1 MGTTWGNAAALEA
14 VDARSPPSCA
24 EWRRRTYGEGA
35 ALTLQEISRK
45 KPGVENRV
53 AQEIEEAITARAFG
67 WIDDAISASTIALR
81 RRCSGVDARPLAELL
96 WPAPEHRNGDK
107 GTISSKPC

>member
-1 MGTTWGNAAALEA
+1 MPRRSRWSTRDHRRA
-14 VDARSPPSCA
+14 VRNR
-24 EWRRRTYGEGA
+24 RRRTYDERA

-81 RRCSGVDARPLAELL
+81 RRRSGVGTR
-96 WPAPEHRNGDK
+96 HRNGDK
-107 GTISSKPC
+107 ERFPASYVESVGRSGQDVRLA